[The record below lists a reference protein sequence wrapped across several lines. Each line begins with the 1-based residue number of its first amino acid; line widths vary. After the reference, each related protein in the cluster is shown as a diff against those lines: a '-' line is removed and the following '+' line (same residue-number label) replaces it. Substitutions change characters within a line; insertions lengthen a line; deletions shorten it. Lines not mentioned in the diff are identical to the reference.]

1 MISRLHKVL
10 ALFCLGVTV
19 ALAAAASAA
28 GLSDTVLA
36 KSPETVLTR
45 GDWEADL
52 QRIPADKRDA
62 FASGPQRVQAVIN
75 NLLVSKTLA
84 ARARVLGLDRD
95 PVIERRIAIE
105 SDRFL
110 ATQMIEKIE
119 RDASAE
125 FDRNTERNLARAR
138 ELYLASGK
146 KYATAEEIDVSHILF
161 SGEKRGREAALAAAQ
176 TARLK
181 LVAGVDFSVLANE
194 LSDDPSAKAN
204 GGRLSWFAR
213 GAMDPAFEKAAFG
226 LRNVGELSE
235 PVLSSFGYHVIR
247 LEGRKPSRQPSFD
260 ETKAKIIDEMRTNY
274 VNEKRDAVIAGIRS
288 DPRLQVNQEAID
300 ALVLR
305 GDVPAAGITVLPTP
319 PGTAPA
325 PK

>member
-1 MISRLHKVL
+1 MSSPLPITSPL
-10 ALFCLGVTV
+10 
-19 ALAAAASAA
+19 LAAAVIVLLSVPASAA
-28 GLSDTVLA
+28 DLSDAVLA

-52 QRIPADKRDA
+52 QRIPADRRAA

-84 ARARVLGLDRD
+84 ARARAQGMQRD
-95 PVIERRIAIE
+95 PFVARRIEIETDRLLAAQMIDRIE
-105 SDRFL
+105 SDAR
-110 ATQMIEKIE
+110 A
-119 RDASAE
+119 D
-125 FDRNTERNLARAR
+125 FDRNMERNLARAR
-138 ELYLASGK
+138 ELYLASGR
-146 KYATAEEIDVSHILF
+146 KYATTEEIDVSHILF
-161 SGEKRGREAALAAAQ
+161 SSEKRGREMALAAAQ
-176 TARLK
+176 ATRMK
-181 LVAGVDFSVLANE
+181 LMTGADFAVLANE

-213 GAMDPAFEKAAFG
+213 GAMDPAFEKVAFG
-226 LRNVGELSE
+226 LQTVGELSE

-260 ETKAKIIDEMRTNY
+260 DVKAKIIDEMRTNY
-274 VNEKRDAVIAGIRS
+274 ANEKRDSVIAGIRS

-300 ALVLR
+300 ALVLK
-305 GDVPAAGITVLPTP
+305 GEVPAAGITVLPSP
-319 PGTAPA
+319 PGTDPA